1 MRLTVN
7 TRLVVVLCTATSVA
21 VVLSVQPRPSA
32 AIDEQLPPGS
42 FVVTKSGPAVVRP
55 PTDPFLYTIT
65 IKYVGPPRTSSI
77 ATRFSERFPVAVVLT
92 PPVFPSS
99 DGVGISDCSN
109 TYGPPQPDGA
119 PGAITLNCAILI
131 DPTRTGSLTI
141 QALAYPTRPG
151 VQTNIFELANGD
163 SGSWTTEF
171 IRDEEPPPPPPPPP
185 PPSPPAALPGPA
197 AAPTKT
203 VSETFT
209 DAGAAEPES
218 VSIAAS
224 ARTAQVALTWSDP
237 DASFDVTGVRLTS
250 AGRSFAVADRPGRGK
265 LKITKTGRK
274 RALDVR
280 IKNVKRGKLRFKI
293 VAKKLDGPTR
303 VVAKIRQSKR

>member
-1 MRLTVN
+1 MRRTRN
-7 TRLVVVLCTATSVA
+7 KRLVIGLCTAASVA
-21 VVLSVQPRPSA
+21 SVLSIQPGPSA

-42 FVVTKSGPAVVRP
+42 FVVTKSGPAAVHL

-109 TYGPPQPDGA
+109 TYGPTQPDGA

-151 VQTNIFELANGD
+151 VQTNVFELANGD

-171 IRDEEPPPPPPPPP
+171 IRDEEPPPPPPPP

-265 LKITKTGRK
+265 LKITKTRKK

>member
-1 MRLTVN
+1 MKSCAATSGSYPWPRHSGLAAAQSDGVSVRLTVN
-7 TRLVVVLCTATSVA
+7 TRLVVVLCTAASVA
-21 VVLSVQPRPSA
+21 VVLSVQPGPSA

-65 IKYVGPPRTSSI
+65 IKYVGPPQTSSI
-77 ATRFSERFPVAVVLT
+77 ATRFSERLPVAVVLT

-109 TYGPPQPDGA
+109 TYGPTQPDGA

-151 VQTNIFELANGD
+151 VQTNVFALANGD

-171 IRDEEPPPPPPPPP
+171 IRGEEPPPPPPP
-185 PPSPPAALPGPA
+185 PPAALPGPA

-209 DAGAAEPES
+209 DPGAAEPES

-224 ARTAQVALTWSDP
+224 ARTAQV
-237 DASFDVTGVRLTS
+237 
-250 AGRSFAVADRPGRGK
+250 
-265 LKITKTGRK
+265 
-274 RALDVR
+274 
-280 IKNVKRGKLRFKI
+280 
-293 VAKKLDGPTR
+293 
-303 VVAKIRQSKR
+303 